1 MSDLAIIPCLNCGVK
16 NRIRSY
22 SPQKIPVCAIC
33 KSKLVSEKEH
43 TAFSRFNENLDQ
55 FKDFPDFGARDDKK

>member
-1 MSDLAIIPCLNCGVK
+1 MSDLAIIPFMRCGGK

-22 SPQKIPVCAIC
+22 DPQKIPVCARC

-43 TAFSRFNENLDQ
+43 TAFSRFNDNLKE